1 ALSSLKKKDIEL
13 YQNKIAEL
21 NKVYVDAIS
30 QFYNPQ
36 SFMAGA
42 YALNALVDDWL
53 VLTKEHP
60 SNSEEHLIRVSQISS
75 ILFSKRTEIPDN
87 QQFNLL
93 IEQLFIKIANT
104 TTMY

>member
-1 ALSSLKKKDIEL
+1 M
-13 YQNKIAEL
+13 

-30 QFYNPQ
+30 QFYKPQ

-53 VLTKEHP
+53 GLTKEHP

-75 ILFSKRTEIPDN
+75 ILFQREQRYQITSSLI
-87 QQFNLL
+87 FLL
-93 IEQLFIKIANT
+93 NN
-104 TTMY
+104 YS